1 MSKYYL
7 WYYTLQNHD
16 SFIIISAIETTQ
28 PQQWVTDVSRMYY
41 HWAEKHGYKIS
52 VLEEST
58 DDHHDGLSYVT
69 LEITGDGVYGALQY
83 ETGIHRCKRINS
95 NISTKLLM
103 THFAAVEV
111 IPVMSNY
118 LEIPK
123 QDLDISIWSW
133 RHVKSKYNRFDTGVQ
148 VIHKPT
154 KLETFCNGASKSE
167 INQENAIRI
176 LKSKLNMIM
185 HLKGVTLD
193 EMIPRD
199 VAPKLKT
206 VREYIFYPKEVV
218 KDWRTKIKNNAV
230 KDVLNGNIDLFI

>member
-1 MSKYYL
+1 MVL
-7 WYYTLQNHD
+7 YTTKF
-16 SFIIISAIETTQ
+16 SVFIIISAIETTQ

-41 HWAEKHGYKIS
+41 HWAEKHDYKVD

-58 DDHHDGLSYVT
+58 DDHRSGLSYVT
-69 LEITGDGVYGALQY
+69 LELTGDGVYGALQH
-83 ETGIHRCKRINS
+83 ETGIHRCQRINS
-95 NISTKLLM
+95 DMSTKVQI

-111 IPVMSNY
+111 IPVMSNH
-118 LEIPK
+118 LLIQK
-123 QDLDISIWSW
+123 QYLDITRGWSW

-154 KLETFCNGASKSE
+154 KLEAFCNGAFKAK
-167 INQENAIRI
+167 INQENALRI

-193 EMIPRD
+193 EILSTD

-218 KDWRTKIKNNAV
+218 KDWRTKIKTNAI